1 MELTLGEIKPI
12 LKYII
17 NNNKSLQ
24 ERGEFPVSVQL
35 TSLPGIGKTS
45 LVEQI
50 ASEIGANYIKKNLSQ
65 MSDPGELCGWPIKEH
80 YVCKNDE
87 CRWIT
92 AELIESYSK
101 AGWEISE
108 ETRMS
113 YAIPEW
119 IKSIDPNKPTILNLD
134 DINRSSTTVLAAVME
149 LISRQEYFSWKLP
162 PNSTVVLTANPEG
175 GDFNVTEIDEAI
187 KTRML
192 NFNIKFDKYDWAKY
206 AEEKG
211 YNNQAINFM
220 LLYGDELIDRSKA
233 RQSKINA
240 RNYTMFINTI
250 SSIDDWSKPE
260 NLAFILQIASGCF
273 LDEDDIVGGLF
284 TTFIANKLDKLPSP
298 EDLINKD
305 WNDIKKTLESQ
316 LYDKDKYRADVAS
329 VITTRFINYSLLYL
343 SQSGS
348 KIDIIIDRILK
359 IVNNEKLLLTED
371 LIFSL
376 IKTLNKYYPGK
387 CSKLLLNPKVAKKLI

>member
-348 KIDIIIDRILK
+348 KIDLIIDRILK
-359 IVNNEKLLLTED
+359 IVDNEKLLLTED

>member
-17 NNNKSLQ
+17 NNNRSLQ

-359 IVNNEKLLLTED
+359 IVDNEKLLLTED

>member
-17 NNNKSLQ
+17 NNNKSLH

-359 IVNNEKLLLTED
+359 IVDNEKLLLTED

-387 CSKLLLNPKVAKKLI
+387 YSKLLLNPKVAKKLI

>member
-1 MELTLGEIKPI
+1 M
-12 LKYII
+12 
-17 NNNKSLQ
+17 
-24 ERGEFPVSVQL
+24 
-35 TSLPGIGKTS
+35 
-45 LVEQI
+45 
-50 ASEIGANYIKKNLSQ
+50 
-65 MSDPGELCGWPIKEH
+65 
-80 YVCKNDE
+80 
-87 CRWIT
+87 
-92 AELIESYSK
+92 
-101 AGWEISE
+101 
-108 ETRMS
+108 
-113 YAIPEW
+113 
-119 IKSIDPNKPTILNLD
+119 
-134 DINRSSTTVLAAVME
+134 
-149 LISRQEYFSWKLP
+149 
-162 PNSTVVLTANPEG
+162 
-175 GDFNVTEIDEAI
+175 DEAI

-250 SSIDDWSKPE
+250 SSIDDWSKPK

-359 IVNNEKLLLTED
+359 IVDNEKLLLTED

>member
-17 NNNKSLQ
+17 NNNKSLH

-233 RQSKINA
+233 RQFKINA

-348 KIDIIIDRILK
+348 KMDIIIDRILK
-359 IVNNEKLLLTED
+359 IVDNEKLLLTED

>member
-1 MELTLGEIKPI
+1 
-12 LKYII
+12 
-17 NNNKSLQ
+17 
-24 ERGEFPVSVQL
+24 
-35 TSLPGIGKTS
+35 
-45 LVEQI
+45 
-50 ASEIGANYIKKNLSQ
+50 

-273 LDEDDIVGGLF
+273 LDEENIVGNLF
-284 TTFIANKLDKLPSP
+284 TTFIANKLDKLIAP
-298 EDLINKD
+298 KD
-305 WNDIKKTLESQ
+305 MLFEPWDTVKTKIKSCVYDSNGYRPDI
-316 LYDKDKYRADVAS
+316 AS
-329 VITTRFINYSLLYL
+329 VLSTRLLNYSLLYFGENGAKTEVV
-343 SQSGS
+343 Q
-348 KIDIIIDRILK
+348 DRLLEFI
-359 IVNNEKLLLTED
+359 NSPEPLLTED
-371 LIFSL
+371 LLFHL
-376 IKTLNKYYPGK
+376 IKTITTKFSGRANK
-387 CSKLLLNPKVAKKLI
+387 LIMNPKIRAKIL

>member
-305 WNDIKKTLESQ
+305 WNDIKKTLESK

>member
-284 TTFIANKLDKLPSP
+284 TTFIANKLDKLSSP

-359 IVNNEKLLLTED
+359 IVYNEKLLLTED

>member
-17 NNNKSLQ
+17 NNNRSLQ
-24 ERGEFPVSVQL
+24 ERGEFPISVQL

-45 LVEQI
+45 LIEQI

-65 MSDPGELCGWPIKEH
+65 ISDPGEICGWPIKEH

-119 IKSIDPNKPTILNLD
+119 IKSIDLSKPTILNLD
-134 DINRSSTTVLAAVME
+134 DVNRSSPIVLAAIME

-162 PNSTVVLTANPEG
+162 PNSTVILTANPEG

-220 LLYGDELIDRSKA
+220 LLYSDELIDRSKS

-260 NLAFILQIASGCF
+260 NLSFILQIASGCF
-273 LDEDDIVGGLF
+273 LDSDDIVGGLF

-298 EDLINKD
+298 EELVNTD
-305 WNDIKKTLESQ
+305 WNDIKRILENQ
-316 LYDKDKYRADVAS
+316 LYDKGKYRADIAS

-343 SQSGS
+343 SKPGC
-348 KIDIIIDRILK
+348 KMDLIIDRILR
-359 IVNNEKLLLTED
+359 IVDNDKLLLTED
-371 LIFSL
+371 LLFSL
-376 IKTLNKYYPGK
+376 VRTLNKHYPGK
-387 CSKLLLNPKVAKKLI
+387 CNKLLLNPKLAAKLI

>member
-250 SSIDDWSKPE
+250 SSIDNWSKPE

-359 IVNNEKLLLTED
+359 IVDNEKLLLTED

>member
-17 NNNKSLQ
+17 NNNKSLH

-359 IVNNEKLLLTED
+359 IVDNEKLLLTED

>member
-1 MELTLGEIKPI
+1 M
-12 LKYII
+12 
-17 NNNKSLQ
+17 
-24 ERGEFPVSVQL
+24 
-35 TSLPGIGKTS
+35 KTS
-45 LVEQI
+45 LIEQI

-250 SSIDDWSKPE
+250 SSIDDWSKPK

-359 IVNNEKLLLTED
+359 IVDNEKLLLTED
-371 LIFSL
+371 LIFGL

>member
-348 KIDIIIDRILK
+348 KTDIIIDRILK
-359 IVNNEKLLLTED
+359 IVDNEKLLLTED

>member
-1 MELTLGEIKPI
+1 
-12 LKYII
+12 
-17 NNNKSLQ
+17 
-24 ERGEFPVSVQL
+24 
-35 TSLPGIGKTS
+35 
-45 LVEQI
+45 
-50 ASEIGANYIKKNLSQ
+50 
-65 MSDPGELCGWPIKEH
+65 
-80 YVCKNDE
+80 
-87 CRWIT
+87 
-92 AELIESYSK
+92 
-101 AGWEISE
+101 
-108 ETRMS
+108 
-113 YAIPEW
+113 
-119 IKSIDPNKPTILNLD
+119 
-134 DINRSSTTVLAAVME
+134 
-149 LISRQEYFSWKLP
+149 
-162 PNSTVVLTANPEG
+162 
-175 GDFNVTEIDEAI
+175 
-187 KTRML
+187 
-192 NFNIKFDKYDWAKY
+192 
-206 AEEKG
+206 
-211 YNNQAINFM
+211 M

-305 WNDIKKTLESQ
+305 WNDIKKTLESK

>member
-1 MELTLGEIKPI
+1 M
-12 LKYII
+12 
-17 NNNKSLQ
+17 
-24 ERGEFPVSVQL
+24 
-35 TSLPGIGKTS
+35 KTS
-45 LVEQI
+45 LIEQI

-220 LLYGDELIDRSKA
+220 LLYSDELMDRSKS

-260 NLAFILQIASGCF
+260 NLSFILQIASGCF
-273 LDEDDIVGGLF
+273 LDSDDIVGGLF

-298 EDLINKD
+298 EELVNTD
-305 WNDIKKTLESQ
+305 WNDIKRILENQ
-316 LYDKDKYRADVAS
+316 LYDKGKYRADIAS

-343 SQSGS
+343 SKPGC
-348 KIDIIIDRILK
+348 KMDLIIDRILR
-359 IVNNEKLLLTED
+359 IVDNDKLLLTED
-371 LIFSL
+371 LLFSL
-376 IKTLNKYYPGK
+376 VRTLNKHYPGK
-387 CSKLLLNPKVAKKLI
+387 CNKLLLNPKLAAKLI

>member
-359 IVNNEKLLLTED
+359 IVDNEKLLLTED

>member
-17 NNNKSLQ
+17 NNNKSLHK
-24 ERGEFPVSVQL
+24 RGEFPVSVQL

-359 IVNNEKLLLTED
+359 IVDNEKLLLTED

>member
-17 NNNKSLQ
+17 NNNKSLH

-175 GDFNVTEIDEAI
+175 G
-187 KTRML
+187 
-192 NFNIKFDKYDWAKY
+192 
-206 AEEKG
+206 
-211 YNNQAINFM
+211 
-220 LLYGDELIDRSKA
+220 
-233 RQSKINA
+233 
-240 RNYTMFINTI
+240 
-250 SSIDDWSKPE
+250 
-260 NLAFILQIASGCF
+260 ILM
-273 LDEDDIVGGLF
+273 
-284 TTFIANKLDKLPSP
+284 
-298 EDLINKD
+298 
-305 WNDIKKTLESQ
+305 
-316 LYDKDKYRADVAS
+316 
-329 VITTRFINYSLLYL
+329 
-343 SQSGS
+343 
-348 KIDIIIDRILK
+348 
-359 IVNNEKLLLTED
+359 
-371 LIFSL
+371 
-376 IKTLNKYYPGK
+376 
-387 CSKLLLNPKVAKKLI
+387 

>member
-1 MELTLGEIKPI
+1 M
-12 LKYII
+12 
-17 NNNKSLQ
+17 
-24 ERGEFPVSVQL
+24 
-35 TSLPGIGKTS
+35 KTS
-45 LVEQI
+45 LIEQI

-65 MSDPGELCGWPIKEH
+65 ISDPGEICGWPIKEH

-119 IKSIDPNKPTILNLD
+119 IKSIDLSKPTILNLD
-134 DINRSSTTVLAAVME
+134 DVNRSSPIVLAAIME

-162 PNSTVVLTANPEG
+162 PNSTVILTANPEG

-220 LLYGDELIDRSKA
+220 LLYSDELMDRSKS

-260 NLAFILQIASGCF
+260 NLSFILQIASGCF
-273 LDEDDIVGGLF
+273 LDSDDIVGGLF

-298 EDLINKD
+298 EELVNTD
-305 WNDIKKTLESQ
+305 WNDIKRILENQ
-316 LYDKDKYRADVAS
+316 LYDKGKYCADIAS

-343 SQSGS
+343 SKPGC
-348 KIDIIIDRILK
+348 KMDLIIDRILR
-359 IVNNEKLLLTED
+359 IVDNDKLLLTED
-371 LIFSL
+371 LLFSL
-376 IKTLNKYYPGK
+376 VRTLNKHYPGK
-387 CSKLLLNPKVAKKLI
+387 CNKLLLNPKLAAKLI

>member
-80 YVCKNDE
+80 YICKNDE

-284 TTFIANKLDKLPSP
+284 TTFIANKLDKLLSP

-359 IVNNEKLLLTED
+359 IVDNEKLLLTED

>member
-80 YVCKNDE
+80 YICKNDE

-359 IVNNEKLLLTED
+359 IVDNEKLLLTED

>member
-50 ASEIGANYIKKNLSQ
+50 ANEIGANYIKKNLSQ

-359 IVNNEKLLLTED
+359 IVDNEKLLLTED

>member
-17 NNNKSLQ
+17 NNNKSLH

-348 KIDIIIDRILK
+348 KMDIIIDRILK
-359 IVNNEKLLLTED
+359 IVDNEKLLLTED